1 MIWDVTHHRGMG
13 FPLTI
18 LRPFGVYSILA
29 NLHDEMHLRPR
40 DLMNLL
46 VTANIADAPLVGARD
61 LSAAIGGTLH
71 GLADAGLIVR
81 CVGGGR
87 GVHTRYDLTRLGAG
101 LVRAVEPLTGWAM
114 DDFDFVV
121 AATRVRLGLPPL
133 RGPIFRAQR
142 RPRTATGMA
151 ISLLS
156 RLWADTVMVYV
167 DSEGPGGI
175 GPLRLEETVNAA
187 LAASSGENRV
197 DRRLHRNTM
206 YQTLHS
212 LEAKGL
218 LERVEDPPR
227 MRYRLTSHG
236 HGLMGAWWQVAENW
250 GIAHDAELFKIV
262 AASSGWFPQANSA
275 D

>member
-61 LSAAIGGTLH
+61 LSAGIGGTLH
-71 GLADAGLIVR
+71 SLAHAGLIVR

-101 LVRAVEPLTGWAM
+101 LVRAVEPLTDWAM

-121 AATRVRLGLPPL
+121 AATRVRLDLPPL
-133 RGPIFRAQR
+133 DGPVPEWLR

-156 RLWADTVMVYV
+156 RLWADTIMVFV
-167 DSEGPGGI
+167 DSAGPGGI
-175 GPLRLEETVNAA
+175 GPLRLEETVNEA
-187 LAASSGENRV
+187 LAASSGESRV
-197 DRRLHRNTM
+197 DRRLHRDTM
-206 YQTLHS
+206 YRTLHS

-227 MRYRLTSHG
+227 VRYRLTPHG
-236 HGLMGAWWQVAENW
+236 QGLMGAWWRVAENW
-250 GIAHDAELFKIV
+250 GMAHDAELFRIMQ
-262 AASSGWFPQANSA
+262 ATSGWFAPSPDA
-275 D
+275 